1 MENKN
6 TIELQNRLTGALI
19 GIARA
24 VDGNEHLISES
35 TDRIVLE
42 GLSATLTN
50 FGCDSLSA
58 LIQRAADEKKRLIP
72 HCFECASPCGK
83 NNDYDMNRLW
93 TASEDVRS
101 LKMLL
106 LFGIRGMAVY
116 TCHAAAQGHVDQDVT
131 RFFYQ
136 ALFAIG
142 EESFGTQELF
152 PIVKKVGEISPRC
165 MALLDRENTE
175 A

>member
-1 MENKN
+1 MENKDA
-6 TIELQNRLTGALI
+6 IELQNRLTGALI

-35 TDRIVLE
+35 TDQIVLE

-50 FGCDSLSA
+50 FDRYSLSA

-83 NNDYDMNRLW
+83 NNDYNMSRLW
-93 TASEDVRS
+93 TADEDVLS
-101 LKMLL
+101 LKVLL
-106 LFGIRGMAVY
+106 LLGIRGMAY
-116 TCHAAAQGHVDQDVT
+116 ACHAAAQEHVDQDLT

-142 EESFGTQELF
+142 EESFGTQELL
-152 PIVKKVGEISPRC
+152 PIVKKVGEITPRY
-165 MALLDRENTE
+165 MALPDGKNTGN
-175 A
+175 